1 MAHPIGCS
9 KELSS
14 NQQEL
19 HNKRGFMMNAQQ
31 NIPLPMRLHHNAYVV
46 KDLEKTRAF
55 YEDLMGMP
63 LQATWCEK
71 TELFGKE
78 RIYCHCFFGLK
89 DGSALAFFQF
99 ADGADQQQFGPELP
113 VSGFR
118 HIALKVDK
126 AHQLELID
134 RVKATSYPADKYYF
148 LEHGYCNSLYVLD
161 PDNMI
166 VEFCT
171 DHPQVDKINAEVLP
185 KAHSELKRWLAG
197 DHTPNNE
204 AYHREQAA

>member
-1 MAHPIGCS
+1 
-9 KELSS
+9 
-14 NQQEL
+14 
-19 HNKRGFMMNAQQ
+19 MMKKL
-31 NIPLPMRLHHNAYVV
+31 PLRLHHNAYVA
-46 KDLEKTRAF
+46 KDLEKTRQF

-63 LQATWCEK
+63 LLATWCEK

-89 DGSALAFFQF
+89 DESALAFFQF
-99 ADGADQQQFGPELP
+99 ADPADQKEFGPELP

-126 AHQLELID
+126 DLQQDLLQ
-134 RVKATSYPADKYYF
+134 RLKKANYNPEKYYF
-148 LEHGYCNSLYVLD
+148 LDHGYCNSLYVLD
-161 PDNMI
+161 PDDMI

-171 DHPQVDKINAEVLP
+171 DHPEVDRINAEVLP

-197 DHTPNNE
+197 DHTPNND
-204 AYHREQAA
+204 AYTRHQAV